1 MNTQWAFLL
10 RFQEFCN
17 EKVIRGLFCGTA
29 THTKV
34 SSEQPDTDM
43 QSDER
48 LIFPKSLNSISSELD
63 ENDSERK
70 KMHSSQFE
78 ALIKLSSTSTITTIK
93 AEGSDSDPSLKQ
105 YVTFPRC

>member
-29 THTKV
+29 TQTKV

-63 ENDSERK
+63 DNDSDRK
-70 KMHSSQFE
+70 MLHSSQFE
-78 ALIKLSSTSTITTIK
+78 ALIKLSSTRTITTIK

>member
-1 MNTQWAFLL
+1 MNTRCAFLL

-29 THTKV
+29 TQTKV

-63 ENDSERK
+63 EDDSERK
-70 KMHSSQFE
+70 MMQTSQLNV
-78 ALIKLSSTSTITTIK
+78 LIKLSSTSTITTIR

-105 YVTFPRC
+105 YVAFPRC